1 MLHKGRAA
9 EGFAKR
15 PDADIWAA
23 LAFGEDEGLAF
34 DTSQALI
41 ASWGGKQG
49 LDVTLL
55 DEDAIRKEPALLF
68 DALEA
73 VSLLGDARAV
83 RVRTSG
89 DKIAALIAEAIA
101 IGDKEPGR
109 FAARLVIEAG
119 SLPAKSK
126 LRGAFESARRAACL
140 QLFSEEE
147 ADVAGRVKT
156 ALLAEGAVI
165 DPPALDVFVGDLPGN
180 RALANSEIEKLT
192 LYARGLGR
200 PLTLEDIRALSA
212 TDVKQAI
219 SGVVSAALDGRPGE
233 AHHAL
238 DKLAENGTSG
248 ISILRSLQM
257 EVLRMLSAHE
267 KIAGGD
273 GNPGKYLRPPIWPNE
288 WPAFRARLGK
298 WPAKR
303 LMRVMERIHD
313 AERQTK
319 LSGPSGDPVV
329 RLLINDL
336 AKAAEAVR

>member
-9 EGFAKR
+9 EGFARR
-15 PDADIWAA
+15 PDPDVWAV

-34 DTSQALI
+34 DAGQSLI
-41 ASWGGKQG
+41 ASWGGKHG
-49 LDVTLL
+49 MDVTVL
-55 DEDAIRKEPALLF
+55 DDDAVRKEPALLF

-83 RVRTSG
+83 RLRTSG
-89 DKIAALIAEAIA
+89 DKIAALIIEAIE
-101 IGDKEPGR
+101 IGDKDPAR
-109 FAARLVIEAG
+109 FAAKLIIEAG

-126 LRGAFESARRAACL
+126 LRGAAESAKRAACL
-140 QLFSEEE
+140 QLFAEEE

-165 DPPALDVFVGDLPGN
+165 DPPALDAFVGDLPGN
-180 RALANSEIEKLT
+180 RALANSEIEKLA

-219 SGVVSAALDGRPGE
+219 SGVINAALDGRPGE

-288 WPAFRARLGK
+288 WPAFRVRLGK

-303 LMRVMERIHD
+303 LMRIMERIHD

-319 LSGPSGDPVV
+319 VAGPSGDPVV

>member
-1 MLHKGRAA
+1 MLLKGRAA
-9 EGFAKR
+9 EGFARR
-15 PDADIWAA
+15 PDPDVWAV
-23 LAFGEDEGLAF
+23 LVFGEDEGLAA
-34 DTSQALI
+34 DIGQALI
-41 ASWGGKQG
+41 AAWGGKQG

-55 DEDAIRKEPALLF
+55 DDDAVRKEPALLF

-83 RVRTSG
+83 RIRTSG
-89 DKIAALIAEAIA
+89 DKIAALLGEAISA
-101 IGDKEPGR
+101 GEADPRR
-109 FAARLVIEAG
+109 FAARLIIEAG

-126 LRGAFESARRAACL
+126 LRGAAEAAARTACL
-140 QLFSEEE
+140 QLFAEEE
-147 ADVAGRVKT
+147 ADIAGRVKT

-165 DPPALDVFVGDLPGN
+165 DPPALDAFVGDLPGN
-180 RALANSEIEKLT
+180 RTLANSEIEKLA

-200 PLTLEDIRALSA
+200 PLALEDIRALSA

-219 SGVVSAALDGRPGE
+219 SGAILAALDGRPGA
-233 AHHAL
+233 AHTAL
-238 DKLAENGTSG
+238 DKLAENGTGG

-267 KIAGGD
+267 KMAGGD
-273 GNPGKYLRPPIWPNE
+273 GNPGRALRPPVWPNE

-298 WPAKR
+298 WPARR

-313 AERQTK
+313 AERQAK
-319 LSGPSGDPVV
+319 VAGPSGDPVV

-336 AKAAEAVR
+336 AKAAENIR